1 MDKDGPK
8 TWKSRLWAK
17 IKLNC
22 RGGSSE
28 GGRWMTVH
36 CWKAKLLIQRDLS
49 DS

>member
-8 TWKSRLWAK
+8 TRKSRPRAK

-22 RGGSSE
+22 RGSSSE
-28 GGRWMTVH
+28 GGRWTTVH
-36 CWKAKLLIQRDLS
+36 CWTAKLLIQWDLS